1 MRVVD
6 SAKICEGGG
15 NGREE
20 RRQGCKGYGGRTL
33 AFFPKIQ
40 KYTDSLQR
48 LRGLQQHS

>member
-6 SAKICEGGG
+6 SAKICEGGEK
-15 NGREE
+15 RQEE
-20 RRQGCKGYGGRTL
+20 RRQGGKGYGGRTL

-40 KYTDSLQR
+40 NYTENLQH